1 MLSNLGERRTS
12 RVPAADEKGCRLR
25 VERNGTS
32 QIKKSIL
39 DFPTKSIKNTLTV
52 SVFVPDFLR
61 LAEYTEHDR
70 WNEIG

>member
-1 MLSNLGERRTS
+1 M
-12 RVPAADEKGCRLR
+12 
-25 VERNGTS
+25 ERNGTS